1 MMTME
6 EKKIAKVTIWSRTFV
21 LMMVCSM
28 CMSLSQFIVNPLIST
43 YAAFLGAGSAL
54 VGLLTGL
61 YYGVSVLLRPFSGP
75 AIVFLDK
82 KKVLLFSY
90 GMGLIVNACYAA
102 FSSIPMF
109 IVARALHGVQFSLM
123 GSIAITIAGDSLPK
137 EKMGSGLGIYSL
149 GGAIATA
156 IGPAVGITLR
166 SWGESRFGEAGG
178 FKSMFYA
185 AVIFS
190 AIATIPCLFIQPK
203 KHSKEEIAASGA
215 WYKNIVAAPSVPSAT
230 CNLFFAMAYSLF
242 SAYMIPYAAER
253 GFSGISV
260 FFTIYAVG
268 LLVSRPASGKL
279 TDRFGAVTV
288 LYLAGVIF
296 ALAFV
301 VLWRASSI
309 GWVYFSAVLAA
320 LGYGGANP
328 AFHTICLQSMPGAR
342 RGVASNTNFFGID
355 SGQFLGP
362 TIGGFVI
369 SRLINTGHAY
379 SLMYLLCGTIP
390 LALALLVL
398 TLSKDYIVKRL
409 ADVAEKDN

>member
-1 MMTME
+1 ME
-6 EKKIAKVTIWSRTFV
+6 ENRPAKVTIWSRTFV

-28 CMSLSQFIVNPLIST
+28 CMSLSLFIVNPLIST
-43 YAAFLGAGSAL
+43 YAAFLGAGSSL

-90 GMGLIVNACYAA
+90 GMGLIVNTCYAA
-102 FSSIPMF
+102 FNSIPMF
-109 IVARALHGVQFSLM
+109 ILARILHGVQFSVM

-149 GGAIATA
+149 GGAVATA
-156 IGPAVGITLR
+156 IGPAIGIMLR
-166 SWGESRFGEAGG
+166 SWGDSRFGEVGG
-178 FKSMFYA
+178 YKSMFYA
-185 AVIFS
+185 AVIFA
-190 AIATIPCLFIQPK
+190 AIATVPCFFIQPK
-203 KHSKEEIAASGA
+203 KRTKDEIAGAGA
-215 WYKNIVAAPSVPSAT
+215 WYKNIVAAPSVPPAV
-230 CNLFFAMAYSLF
+230 CNLCFAMAYSLF
-242 SAYMIPYAAER
+242 SAYMIPYASEK
-253 GFSGISV
+253 GFAGISV

-279 TDRFGAVTV
+279 TDKYGAITV
-288 LYLAGVIF
+288 LYLSGVIF
-296 ALAFV
+296 ALAFIM
-301 VLWRASSI
+301 LWRAESVS
-309 GWVYFSAVLAA
+309 WVYVSAVLAA

-328 AFHTICLQSMPGAR
+328 AFHTITLQSMPGAR

-369 SRLINTGHAY
+369 AGFAGTGRSY

-390 LALALLVL
+390 LALALLL
-398 TLSKDYIVKRL
+398 ITLAKNYMRRRL
-409 ADVAEKDN
+409 AEVAAMDD